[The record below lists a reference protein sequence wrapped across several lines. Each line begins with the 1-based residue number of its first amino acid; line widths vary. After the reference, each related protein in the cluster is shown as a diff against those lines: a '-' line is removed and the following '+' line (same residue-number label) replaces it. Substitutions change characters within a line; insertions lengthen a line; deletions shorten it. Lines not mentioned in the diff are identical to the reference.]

1 MKIKTSSSHF
11 FPPPPRQMRFSS
23 TQLSTSKK
31 TTWHLVISVAL
42 RHATVTPLLPCW
54 WREVKISSS
63 IRVHDIQCT
72 VCIRILTLQWA
83 PEQLWSSRVSG
94 SCCSSSRRS
103 SLPSTSL
110 LVYFYLTGCP
120 HSQHSPLQTWKVHTQ
135 QRSIMINNVIVRA
148 SSLLETCHTLLLLTR
163 RHSVRGTGTQ
173 PEHPTLCSAHWETL
187 GPIYNG

>member
-11 FPPPPRQMRFSS
+11 FPPPVRWDSVPHNWALLRKRHDIWSS
-23 TQLSTSKK
+23 LWLFDMPPS
-31 TTWHLVISVAL
+31 HHFCPADD
-42 RHATVTPLLPCW
+42 
-54 WREVKISSS
+54 VKWKFSSS